1 MNRDSIK
8 DWIERWEGRRKH
20 VYTDTEGHPTI
31 GIGFNLDRPSAREEI
46 EALGLDYERVRAGT
60 QDLTD
65 EQVDQLFERTVEE
78 AITGAKQ
85 SVSNFEELPDDK
97 QMVIVDMVFNLGAN
111 KFSKFVK
118 TIGAIEGQDWESA
131 ADEMRESNWFAQVGS
146 KDNQRG
152 GSDVNVM
159 SKQETV

>member
-1 MNRDSIK
+1 MNRDSIR

-31 GIGFNLDRPSAREEI
+31 GIGFNLDRSNAREEV
-46 EALGLDYERVRAGT
+46 EALGLDYESVRAGI

-65 EQVDQLFERTVEE
+65 EQVDQLFDKTVEE
-78 AITGAKQ
+78 AIAGAKQ
-85 SVSNFEELPDDK
+85 TVSNFEEISEDK
-97 QMVIVDMVFNLGAN
+97 QMVIVDLVFNLGAH

-118 TIGAIEGQDWESA
+118 TIGAIESEDWESA
-131 ADEMRESNWFAQVGS
+131 AEEMQKSNWFAQVGS

-152 GSDVNVM
+152 GSDVNIM
-159 SKQETV
+159 SKQETA